1 MSSKANLGSKKPGG
15 PLPALHLADKP
26 SVKEPPRGLKTG
38 GKGWMHKHALNL
50 ENSRAGWDLSSLQ
63 CRWSWLLGR

>member
-50 ENSRAGWDLSSLQ
+50 ENSRAGWDLSSL
-63 CRWSWLLGR
+63 